1 MGSER
6 RAGSMATWGWAA
18 WGWTGWEA
26 SRRRWGGPPGWGGDF
41 QRLPGSRVKGAKGQR
56 PAWPQQGPSVTWA
69 LPPSLPDL
77 GSQWTGRETRLLP
90 PWAAEGPAG
99 NRARKQGGVIRTSP
113 PSESPCWQPSPQL
126 PRGLQPAQNSPDAH
140 LKSQGQIPKQPS
152 AHPSC
157 PQDHPAQRPS
167 RAHPRPRL
175 AHPPA
180 KPHGTPGSCW
190 PAALGLRPIL
200 PGPLILLSQ
209 DWVLGREAVPGH
221 SAPDRALSPTPGAA
235 RAVCRLAAPRGDG
248 RGSRGYSNS
257 PEVTRL
263 FRSCLLAISLS
274 GWSFCHMGSPST
286 GC

>member
-1 MGSER
+1 MFIPPHELGNRLHLPPPWGGCTCLILNCVFEATLQSHHTEGLPQEDTQKRTPSVQAMPPRSNGDPQTGTGVWRADLWELPGRAEVGSER

-18 WGWTGWEA
+18 WGWRGWEA
-26 SRRRWGGPPGWGGDF
+26 SRRRWGGPPGWGGAF

-180 KPHGTPGSCW
+180 KPHGTPGSC
-190 PAALGLRPIL
+190 
-200 PGPLILLSQ
+200 
-209 DWVLGREAVPGH
+209 
-221 SAPDRALSPTPGAA
+221 
-235 RAVCRLAAPRGDG
+235 
-248 RGSRGYSNS
+248 
-257 PEVTRL
+257 
-263 FRSCLLAISLS
+263 
-274 GWSFCHMGSPST
+274 
-286 GC
+286 